1 MAYPTAVRSTGR
13 CVARME
19 LNHNAQGAMKRQY
32 IPYVVF
38 YRRFYSGDVPQVRLG
53 GGGGGFTFQVNPMW
67 LTAFSTW
74 E

>member
-1 MAYPTAVRSTGR
+1 
-13 CVARME
+13 
-19 LNHNAQGAMKRQY
+19 MKRQY

>member
-19 LNHNAQGAMKRQY
+19 LNHNAQGAVKRQS
-32 IPYVVF
+32 IPYVGF
-38 YRRFYSGDVPQVRLG
+38 CRRFYSGDVLQIRLG
-53 GGGGGFTFQVNPMW
+53 GGGGGFTFQVNSMW
-67 LTAFSTW
+67 LTALSTS